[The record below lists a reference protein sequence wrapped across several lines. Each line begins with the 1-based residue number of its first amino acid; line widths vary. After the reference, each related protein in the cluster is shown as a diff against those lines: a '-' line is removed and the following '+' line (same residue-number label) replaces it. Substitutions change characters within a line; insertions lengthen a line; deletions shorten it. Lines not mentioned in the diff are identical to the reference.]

1 MTQASS
7 SSSTASSQHC
17 SDSSHLRIA
26 ALGHRD
32 IIGLVHRIA
41 LTHAV
46 RKALPDSTQCAKR
59 GSHDELLWVRAGRRS
74 LRSKLERVFRALNV
88 ERLTT
93 AFRFSPTGGRDSRD
107 PQPEAITEVVR
118 RGEVLAIE
126 SIGVVVNGLLY
137 PAGIVTYAARRSKY
151 FLLAAWWAV
160 SADAEAFQQKI
171 LRSHVRGVHVGDLV
185 ASTALTTQ
193 HRLTR
198 GLRTFINLSSCYTQ
212 AAATIDAALRVG
224 RTFETDFTMSV
235 EPTYLPMVLP
245 RALYSRGVPAL
256 LETRTDAFVVANPNL
271 EPGDRDS
278 VWVRHQRIVPPGAE
292 VACDRACGHLDL
304 VRSRLMLLRSRD
316 TIQTSRTLTELV
328 GSADSIA
335 VLFLH
340 DFGDGQFFYGFDEF
354 GDLSSWAC
362 AVIDIVL
369 EETNCTVLVKSHSI
383 VKPLYRRVNE
393 AALQDLMRRY
403 SYSPRVRFLTV
414 PTSPQLLA
422 EHLEDIEWFGITKH
436 GTISEELPIIGRACI
451 SSRLGPWGI
460 GHDFSWR
467 YSDKR
472 ELRELVRNSV
482 SLGRPNDWRNELCV
496 YLQRRYGD
504 MKVATLD
511 KGGEN
516 VIVRLIDQRLRQS
529 CITTAGERTRVSEYL
544 ANATSSDP
552 LLLRAIQEVAAS
564 NAKVIKTAL
573 RRT

>member
-17 SDSSHLRIA
+17 SDPSHLRIA

-32 IIGLVHRIA
+32 IIGLAHRIA

-46 RKALPDSTQCAKR
+46 HKARSDSTQCAKG
-59 GSHDELLWVRAGRRS
+59 GSNGELLWVRAGRLS
-74 LRSKLERVFRALNV
+74 LRKKLERVFRALNV

-93 AFRFSPTGGRDSRD
+93 TSRFCPHGGRHHRETQLES
-107 PQPEAITEVVR
+107 INSVVR
-118 RGEVLAIE
+118 RGEVLPIE
-126 SIGVVVNGLLY
+126 SVGVVVNGLLY
-137 PAGIVTYAARRSKY
+137 PAGIVTYAARRTKY
-151 FLLAAWWAV
+151 LLLVAWWAV
-160 SADAEAFQQKI
+160 SAESEAFHQKI

-198 GLRTFINLSSCYTQ
+198 DLRTLINLSSCYTQ
-212 AAATIDAALRVG
+212 AAAIIDAALRVG

-245 RALYSRGVPAL
+245 RTLHSRGVPAL
-256 LETRTDAFVVANPNL
+256 LETRTDAFVVTNPNL
-271 EPGDRDS
+271 QSGDREG
-278 VWVRHQRIVPPGAE
+278 VWVRHQRIVPTGAE
-292 VACDRACGHLDL
+292 VACDEACGHLDL
-304 VRSRLMLLRSRD
+304 VRSRLMLMRSRD
-316 TIQTSRTLTELV
+316 TFQASKSLTELV
-328 GSADSIA
+328 SSADSIA

-354 GDLSSWAC
+354 GDLFSWAC
-362 AVIDIVL
+362 TVIDIVL

-383 VKPLYRRVNE
+383 VKPHYRRVNE
-393 AALQDLMRRY
+393 AAFQDLIRRY
-403 SYSPRVRFLTV
+403 FKSPRVRFLTV
-414 PTSPQLLA
+414 PISPQLLA
-422 EHLEDIEWFGITKH
+422 EHMKDTKWFGITKH

-472 ELRELVRNSV
+472 ELRELVQKSA
-482 SLGRPNDWRNELCV
+482 SLSLPSCWRNELCV

-504 MKVATLD
+504 TMVANLD
-511 KGGEN
+511 RGEKS
-516 VIVRLIDQRLRQS
+516 IVRLIDQGLRQS
-529 CITTAGERTRVSEYL
+529 GRATAGERTRVSEYL

-552 LLLRAIQEVAAS
+552 LLLWAIQEVAAS